1 MTQLITGIYQGEEIP
16 VAVDS
21 DGKLVVAG
29 GGGGGGSGGVT
40 GFASSATITRAANT
54 TPYIANDV
62 YGGAFE
68 LQNIGLAGS
77 VVFLNAFRVIFNI
90 TALPAGMGNFLL
102 YLYSSSPTSNIE
114 DNASFSVPAGDRAA
128 LLTPGGIILGSAT
141 LATGGGSVV
150 LQCENINVP
159 LKLITTSLFGYLV
172 PQSGFIP
179 GGVSET
185 ASVTAISTA
194 A

>member
-68 LQNIGLAGS
+68 LPNFGNNGGHVLLTAIRSILNIS
-77 VVFLNAFRVIFNI
+77 
-90 TALPAGMGNFLL
+90 ALPAGMSSFLL
-102 YLYSSSPTSNIE
+102 YLYSCLLYTS
-114 DNASFSVPAGDRAA
+114 DAA
-128 LLTPGGIILGSAT
+128 DDTR
-141 LATGGGSVV
+141 
-150 LQCENINVP
+150 
-159 LKLITTSLFGYLV
+159 
-172 PQSGFIP
+172 
-179 GGVSET
+179 
-185 ASVTAISTA
+185 
-194 A
+194 